1 MRGFHQRGEAE
12 NERRTERENRERG
25 KETERSFSIGGGA
38 IQSKAGGLW
47 RLAQFHRGSKLARFV
62 CKFSFS
68 SKEITLCIFLI
79 VMSMRDAYSGKKRKK
94 NQKRPCICVYTR
106 VVRLPV

>member
-12 NERRTERENRERG
+12 NERRTERENCERE

-47 RLAQFHRGSKLARFV
+47 RLAQFHSWVQAR
-62 CKFSFS
+62 S
-68 SKEITLCIFLI
+68 SANFL
-79 VMSMRDAYSGKKRKK
+79 S
-94 NQKRPCICVYTR
+94 
-106 VVRLPV
+106 L